1 MFIYIIS
8 TGFACFIYQ
17 FSFNT
22 FNATV
27 SNQQIKFVS
36 YGNPLPFSGVPFKQK
51 ICKAK
56 KCLTK
61 KTLLY
66 V

>member
-1 MFIYIIS
+1 MFIYIIL

-17 FSFNT
+17 FSFNIL
-22 FNATV
+22 NATV
-27 SNQQIKFVS
+27 SNPQIKFDS

-51 ICKAK
+51 ICKAN

>member
-1 MFIYIIS
+1 MSIAS
-8 TGFACFIYQ
+8 TGFTCFI
-17 FSFNT
+17 SFNT
-22 FNATV
+22 LNATV
-27 SNQQIKFVS
+27 SNQQIKFDS

-56 KCLTK
+56 KGLTK